1 MMRPELA
8 SQRALVLSVT
18 RGTVGSGSG
27 LDVAQ
32 DPSRKWG
39 RDERSSSFVTRIE
52 CGLEGAQLVLL
63 VYNLREI
70 N

>member
-18 RGTVGSGSG
+18 RGTVGSGGG

-32 DPSRKWG
+32 DPSQKWG
-39 RDERSSSFVTRIE
+39 RDET
-52 CGLEGAQLVLL
+52 QQ
-63 VYNLREI
+63 
-70 N
+70 